1 MTNAAY
7 SCDCVYYCWEY
18 IIEHPGFESK
28 VSQFMN
34 KSTLR
39 FMFFF
44 PFLTGAYSLPNSGRP
59 ISSGDAGSYP
69 SGYVPISN
77 APSSVAPAA
86 VVAKLQGSWPGGV
99 PPNQDGGMYGNYDGY
114 PASEQA
120 GYPQNIYQQY

>member
-1 MTNAAY
+1 MTNAAH

-18 IIEHPGFESK
+18 IIEHPGLEGK
-28 VSQFMN
+28 ASQFMN
-34 KSTLR
+34 ESTLR

-44 PFLTGAYSLPNSGRP
+44 SFLTGAYSLPNSGRP

>member
-1 MTNAAY
+1 MKA
-7 SCDCVYYCWEY
+7 CVLD
-18 IIEHPGFESK
+18 
-28 VSQFMN
+28 V
-34 KSTLR
+34 L
-39 FMFFF
+39 FFF
-44 PFLTGAYSLPNSGRP
+44 LFLTGAYNLPNSGRP

-114 PASEQA
+114 PANEQA

>member
-1 MTNAAY
+1 MQH
-7 SCDCVYYCWEY
+7 S
-18 IIEHPGFESK
+18 
-28 VSQFMN
+28 
-34 KSTLR
+34 KSTFVVKNDKSFHHGLMSLIA
-39 FMFFF
+39 FI
-44 PFLTGAYSLPNSGRP
+44 PTGAYSLPNSGRP
-59 ISSGDAGSYP
+59 ISSAEAGSYP

-114 PASEQA
+114 PPSEQA

>member
-1 MTNAAY
+1 MTNAAH

-18 IIEHPGFESK
+18 IIEHPGLEGK
-28 VSQFMN
+28 ASQFMN
-34 KSTLR
+34 ESTLR
-39 FMFFF
+39 FVFFS
-44 PFLTGAYSLPNSGRP
+44 FLTGAYSLPNSGRP

>member
-1 MTNAAY
+1 M
-7 SCDCVYYCWEY
+7 SGRC
-18 IIEHPGFESK
+18 SK
-28 VSQFMN
+28 Y
-34 KSTLR
+34 KSLQVI
-39 FMFFF
+39 FF
-44 PFLTGAYSLPNSGRP
+44 LGISTGAYSLPNSGRP
-59 ISSGDAGSYP
+59 ISSAEVGSYP

-114 PASEQA
+114 PAGEQG

>member
-1 MTNAAY
+1 VVTTTAAT
-7 SCDCVYYCWEY
+7 DMPPTTGTPV
-18 IIEHPGFESK
+18 P
-28 VSQFMN
+28 
-34 KSTLR
+34 STATYAARPL
-39 FMFFF
+39 
-44 PFLTGAYSLPNSGRP
+44 PPGAYNLPNSGRP

-114 PASEQA
+114 PANEQA